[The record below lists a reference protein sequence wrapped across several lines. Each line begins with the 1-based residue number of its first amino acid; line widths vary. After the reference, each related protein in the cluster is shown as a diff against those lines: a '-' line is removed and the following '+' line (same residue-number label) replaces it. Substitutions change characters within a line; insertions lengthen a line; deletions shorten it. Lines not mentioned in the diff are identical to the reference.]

1 MIKMEGIVSLNDLSR
16 QVVDC
21 VFEVHTNTGPG
32 LLESVY
38 EECLAKEF
46 DMQGIQYLRQHDIP
60 VKYKNYYLDKS
71 FRVDFLVE
79 NGIILELKAVDSIL
93 PLHTAQLLTYLKL
106 SDYRLGLLINFN
118 VPLIKNG
125 IKRIANN
132 L

>member
-1 MIKMEGIVSLNDLSR
+1 MVSTVNINDLSR
-16 QVVDC
+16 QAVDC

-46 DMQGIQYLRQHDIP
+46 DMQGLQYLRQHDIP

-79 NGIILELKAVDSIL
+79 DGIILELKSVDSIL

-125 IKRIANN
+125 IKRIVNN

>member
-1 MIKMEGIVSLNDLSR
+1 MVSTVNINDLSR
-16 QVVDC
+16 KVVDC

-46 DMQGIQYLRQHDIP
+46 DMQGLQYLRQHDIP

-79 NGIILELKAVDSIL
+79 DGIILELKSVDSIL

-125 IKRIANN
+125 IKRIVNN

>member
-1 MIKMEGIVSLNDLSR
+1 MEGIVSLNDLSR